1 MYPCNS
7 FYIFCVNNMFDV
19 IVGSAELKDKPK
31 VFSSYFFTESDLN
44 KELQ

>member
-19 IVGSAELKDKPK
+19 IVGLAELKDKP